1 MSSLILRPMNGTGG
15 KRRIDS
21 LITQSKYVNLFK
33 SSIEMD
39 CELSNNI
46 YF

>member
-1 MSSLILRPMNGTGG
+1 MNGTGG

-33 SSIEMD
+33 SSIVMD
-39 CELSNNI
+39 WELSNNR
-46 YF
+46 YY